1 MTENKVE
8 IFKNEQF
15 GEIRTVIIDNEPW
28 FVAADVCRALEIDST
43 ATRRLDDDE
52 KSALRLTQTSS
63 NGVEQEREMT
73 VINEPGLYSLV
84 LGSRKSEAKEF
95 KRWVTHEVI
104 PSIRKHGAYMTEDT
118 IKKVLTT
125 PDFIIQLATELKE
138 EQERS
143 AALRKENQI
152 MKPKAEYF
160 DCLVD
165 RNLLTNFRDT
175 AKELH
180 VKQNEFITYLL
191 ELGYVYR
198 DKKKKLLPY
207 AQYVNEG
214 LFELKEYSN
223 KQTGQCGNQTLI
235 TPKGRETFRLLL
247 KAKRKVENYA

>member
-1 MTENKVE
+1 MGNNMEIMTIEGVECYELDGTVYLKLETVARGLGFTRIAASGNEVVRWERVEQYLADLAVPTCGHDGYIPEN
-8 IFKNEQF
+8 IFYRLAMKAKNEVAEVFQ
-15 GEIRTVIIDNEPW
+15 GKVADEI
-28 FVAADVCRALEIDST
+28 
-43 ATRRLDDDE
+43 
-52 KSALRLTQTSS
+52 
-63 NGVEQEREMT
+63 
-73 VINEPGLYSLV
+73 
-84 LGSRKSEAKEF
+84 
-95 KRWVTHEVI
+95 I

-138 EQERS
+138 EQERNK
-143 AALRKENQI
+143 ALTAENQI

-180 VKQNEFITYLL
+180 VKQNEFIAYLL
-191 ELGYVYR
+191 ESSYVYR
-198 DKKKKLLPY
+198 DKKAKLLPY
-207 AQYVNEG
+207 AQYVTEG

-235 TPKGRETFRLLL
+235 TPKGRETFRLLMA
-247 KAKRKVENYA
+247 AKRRMENYA